1 MTKSGKSTV
10 SFTFLGKIYR
20 IFDEIRRVKDRLR
33 SPKFLSL
40 KYTLSLSKITQTW
53 RENQARITSR
63 SQVACITS
71 RSERRHAKTRAV
83 FPQLLSNARSFSAI
97 AFELPA
103 DYPTNCKNVILDSAN
118 QIYRLVGAQ
127 KMNEMIGSN
136 SDTAQNQCEQNRT

>member
-1 MTKSGKSTV
+1 MARKTGKT
-10 SFTFLGKIYR
+10 
-20 IFDEIRRVKDRLR
+20 
-33 SPKFLSL
+33 
-40 KYTLSLSKITQTW
+40 TQTW
-53 RENQARITSR
+53 RAFPAKNSDMTRKSGAHNVSLASR
-63 SQVACITS
+63 AHNVS
-71 RSERRHAKTRAV
+71 SERRHAKTRAV

-103 DYPTNCKNVILDSAN
+103 DYPTNCKNAILDSAN